1 MCEKGII
8 YLIQPAELVGTER
21 YKIGCSS
28 KTSLERC
35 QNGYK
40 KGSRFLNIMECSD
53 PFGLEKRLKDTFGRR
68 FRLVAGKEYFEGDE
82 EEIKREFYN
91 VVCGIG
97 CGGDGGAVVE
107 EKEKKKRKPRKK
119 KEEMEEADEPSWFSE
134 PVPKKCIHRSL
145 RVSSSTRWNFADMF
159 QVTVHV
165 KNEDVDMF
173 KFCHE
178 YSPGGYKLVSRWSHP
193 RYYKFY
199 LDCVK
204 NFTQEEYDII
214 TQYHIDCVDDFIG
227 TDFEEKVTE
236 CYEYVKEEYRKN
248 GVETE
253 AGSIN
258 ICLGGFILCILV
270 LSDKS
275 IKYIQSLGKCREF
288 G

>member
-1 MCEKGII
+1 MSEKGII

-40 KGSRFLNIMECSD
+40 KGSRFLNIMECND
-53 PFGLEKRLKDTFGRR
+53 PFGLEKKIKDAFGRR

-82 EEIKREFYN
+82 EEIKREFYS
-91 VVCGIG
+91 VVCGLG
-97 CGGDGGAVVE
+97 VVGGGGVE
-107 EKEKKKRKPRKK
+107 EKEKKIKPRKK
-119 KEEMEEADEPSWFSE
+119 AEEASWFSE
-134 PVPKKCIHRSL
+134 PVAEPKKCIHQSL
-145 RVSSSTRWNFADMF
+145 RISSSMRYQFDDMF
-159 QVTVHV
+159 QVTVYV

-178 YSPGGYKLVSRWSHP
+178 YSRGVCKLVSRWSHP
-193 RYYKFY
+193 RFYKFY
-199 LDCVK
+199 LDCVR
-204 NFTQEEYDII
+204 NFTQEEVDII
-214 TQYHIDCVDDFIG
+214 RSYHIDCVDDFIG
-227 TDFEEKVTE
+227 TDFEEKVMG
-236 CYEYVKEEYRKN
+236 CYEHVKEEYRKN

-258 ICLGGFILCILV
+258 ICLGGFIICILV

-275 IKYIQSLGKCREF
+275 IKYTQSLGKCSEF
-288 G
+288 A

>member
-1 MCEKGII
+1 MGEKGII

-40 KGSRFLNIMECSD
+40 KGSRFLNIMECCD
-53 PFGLEKRLKDTFGRR
+53 PFGLEKRVKEAFGKR

-91 VVCGIG
+91 VVCG
-97 CGGDGGAVVE
+97 GGVVGGGVGGLE
-107 EKEKKKRKPRKK
+107 EKEKKKRKPRRK
-119 KEEMEEADEPSWFSE
+119 KEEAVDPSWFSE
-134 PVPKKCIHRSL
+134 PVPKKCIHQSL
-145 RVSSSTRWNFADMF
+145 RISSSMRYQFDDMF
-159 QVTVHV
+159 QATIYV

-178 YSPGGYKLVSRWSHP
+178 YSRGVCKLVSRWSHP
-193 RYYKFY
+193 RFYKFY
-199 LDCVK
+199 LDCVR
-204 NFTQEEYDII
+204 NFTQEEVDII
-214 TQYHIDCVDDFIG
+214 RGYHIDCVDDFIG
-227 TDFEEKVTE
+227 TDFEEKVVD
-236 CYEYVKEEYRKN
+236 CYEHVKEEYRKN

-258 ICLGGFILCILV
+258 ICLGGFIICILV

-275 IKYIQSLGKCREF
+275 IKYTQSLGKCREF
-288 G
+288 A